1 MALWKD
7 SNVSVEPATTPA
19 GTRTPTPTP
28 PPVSAPSV
36 VSMSA
41 AAREAERT
49 SSAPS
54 VVEAPRRPR
63 DMKESVIAADINIE
77 GKIEGAGHVRI
88 AGRFKGDVHVEGNL
102 TIDAGAHLTGQ
113 VHANT
118 AIVGGELQ
126 GNITAQR
133 VELLETGVINGDVK
147 ASQLT
152 VAAGSRMRG
161 QVEFG
166 WSDKGPQAKR
176 PNGEVAQGPGRT

>member
-7 SNVSVEPATTPA
+7 SNTSAAPANTPA
-19 GTRTPTPTP
+19 GTPGTT

-36 VSMSA
+36 VSMPNTT
-41 AAREAERT
+41 RDTERT
-49 SSAPS
+49 ATAPS
-54 VVEAPRRPR
+54 ADSHRRPR
-63 DMKESVIAADINIE
+63 ELKESVIAADISIE

-102 TIDAGAHLTGQ
+102 TVDSGAHLTGQ
-113 VHANT
+113 VQAHV
-118 AIVGGELQ
+118 AIIGGEVH

-133 VELLETGVINGDVK
+133 VELLETGVIAGDVK
-147 ASQLT
+147 AVQLT

-166 WSDKGPQAKR
+166 WSDKSQSAKR
-176 PNGEVAQGPGRT
+176 PNGEAVQGTGRA

>member
-7 SNVSVEPATTPA
+7 SNAQGAPASAPV
-19 GTRTPTPTP
+19 GTPTP
-28 PPVSAPSV
+28 PPPPVQSHGV
-36 VSMSA
+36 VNMPPPVRDAERASTASA
-41 AAREAERT
+41 AEQ
-49 SSAPS
+49 
-54 VVEAPRRPR
+54 RRPR
-63 DMKESVIAADINIE
+63 ELKESVVAADISIE

-88 AGRFKGDVHVEGNL
+88 AGKFKGDVHVEGNL

-113 VHANT
+113 VQANT
-118 AIVGGELQ
+118 VIVGGELN

-147 ASQLT
+147 ATQLT

-166 WSDKGPQAKR
+166 WSDKKR
-176 PNGEVAQGPGRT
+176 PNGEVVQGPGRA

>member
-7 SNVSVEPATTPA
+7 SNASAAPATASAGAPA
-19 GTRTPTPTP
+19 TSPPAPT
-28 PPVSAPSV
+28 PSV
-36 VSMSA
+36 VSMQSA
-41 AAREAERT
+41 TRDAERT

-54 VVEAPRRPR
+54 AEQQRRPR
-63 DMKESVIAADINIE
+63 ADMKESVITADISIE

-102 TIDAGAHLTGQ
+102 TLDSGAHLTGQ
-113 VHANT
+113 VHAHA
-118 AIVGGELQ
+118 AIIGGEIQ

-133 VELLETGVINGDVK
+133 VELLETAIVAGDVK
-147 ASQLT
+147 AVQLT

-166 WSDKGPQAKR
+166 WSDKGQQAKR
-176 PNGEVAQGPGRT
+176 PNAELVQGPGRA

>member
-7 SNVSVEPATTPA
+7 SNVSAAPATTPA
-19 GTRTPTPTP
+19 GTPTPTP
-28 PPVSAPSV
+28 PPVSAPSL
-36 VSMSA
+36 VSLSTGT
-41 AAREAERT
+41 RDTERT
-49 SSAPS
+49 SSAPIA
-54 VVEAPRRPR
+54 EAPRRPR

-166 WSDKGPQAKR
+166 WSEKGQQAKR
-176 PNGEVAQGPGRT
+176 PNGDVVQGPGRA